1 MNLCSSFRSADE
13 KTGEED
19 ANNTDDAVSMESEPS
34 PNKESQLPTP
44 VLCQAIQEDKSTN
57 LNEQQ
62 NKIKSNQRKST
73 VTIEVLKQVENVP
86 PITWLRIARVLDRFL
101 SLVYSIL
108 SIINFCIFLLPLLLM
123 PIPSGDNDK
132 YNADNQNQNF

>member
-1 MNLCSSFRSADE
+1 MNLYSSFRSADE

-19 ANNTDDAVSMESEPS
+19 ANNTDDAVSRESEPS
-34 PNKESQLPTP
+34 LNIESQLPTP

>member
-1 MNLCSSFRSADE
+1 MNLYSSFRSADE

-57 LNEQQ
+57 LYEQQ
-62 NKIKSNQRKST
+62 NKIKSNQGKST

-86 PITWLRIARVLDRFL
+86 PVGLAAHRACAR
-101 SLVYSIL
+101 SIL
-108 SIINFCIFLLPLLLM
+108 ESCLFNLE
-123 PIPSGDNDK
+123 
-132 YNADNQNQNF
+132 YY